1 MVICLAVD
9 PLNAYGWFSRALA
22 EHWTRSSSSSPQQ
35 FREPIWRGDCNC
47 VMPMLVPTR
56 MDPSKRTDNLPK
68 TLVLAAIVS
77 VGLAGCGQSSGGGT
91 GAGGRQSTG
100 GTTSPTGGSGGTASG
115 AMGGRDGSGGTTSAG
130 GAASGGMTGTGG
142 AAASGGT
149 KGSGGV
155 PGTGGTTA
163 VGAGGSG
170 AGGSGGA
177 STKGTGGA
185 TGSGGASDTGSGS
198 TGGLT
203 GATGGI
209 GGAGTG
215 GRSNGGAAS
224 GGATGTGGTTGT
236 GGGIGGAGTG
246 GSTTGGASGTEA
258 TIVPDPSWT
267 CGMPDGIPPPTAGTL
282 VFSVALTVS
291 ATHDVGNTQFGHRR
305 QLDVS
310 GGTITG
316 DKLKG
321 TVLTGGLD
329 YELTLST
336 GAMELEE
343 VLIWKTSDNV
353 NIFTRICGVAAAGD
367 SAIRIVPDIEAP
379 TAGSYAWLNTT
390 KLVGTRVVATGKIQL
405 DIYDVSK
412 VTVGD
417 PKIQLK
423 DPAGVPNV
431 SWDCVTASGT
441 DGATVFT
448 ENVTLGSTII
458 VSNAKRGS
466 RNIIPIT
473 GGTTTGSKESGSIL
487 NGGAD
492 YQLAGSSGTTLDAR
506 YTLAP
511 SNGEFIIV
519 RNCGPMNGLTPVF
532 EARTDGAYAFLT
544 TGKFLSSAPGSGSG
558 GVSITFYERK

>member
-1 MVICLAVD
+1 M
-9 PLNAYGWFSRALA
+9 
-22 EHWTRSSSSSPQQ
+22 
-35 FREPIWRGDCNC
+35 
-47 VMPMLVPTR
+47 
-56 MDPSKRTDNLPK
+56 
-68 TLVLAAIVS
+68 
-77 VGLAGCGQSSGGGT
+77 
-91 GAGGRQSTG
+91 
-100 GTTSPTGGSGGTASG
+100 GS
-115 AMGGRDGSGGTTSAG
+115 
-130 GAASGGMTGTGG
+130 
-142 AAASGGT
+142 
-149 KGSGGV
+149 
-155 PGTGGTTA
+155 
-163 VGAGGSG
+163 GGSG

-185 TGSGGASDTGSGS
+185 LGGGGALG
-198 TGGLT
+198 TGGGNTGAAT
-203 GATGGI
+203 GATGGV
-209 GGAGTG
+209 GTG
-215 GRSNGGAAS
+215 GAETGGRGS
-224 GGATGTGGTTGT
+224 GGATGAGGMTGAGGTTRTDGGT
-236 GGGIGGAGTG
+236 GGAGTG
-246 GSTTGGASGTEA
+246 GSAPGGTSGTVA

-282 VFSVALTVS
+282 AFSVSLTVS

-305 QLDVS
+305 QLDVA
-310 GGTITG
+310 GGSITG

-343 VLIWKTSDNV
+343 VLIWKTSDNIT
-353 NIFTRICGVAAAGD
+353 IFTRICGVAAAGD
-367 SAIRIVPDIEAP
+367 AVVRIVPDIEAP

-390 KLVGTRVVATGKIQL
+390 KLVGTRVVDAAGGKIQL

-417 PKIQLK
+417 PKLPLK

-448 ENVTLGSTII
+448 ENVTLGSTVA

-473 GGTTTGSKESGSIL
+473 GGTTTGKVAGAIL

-532 EARTDGAYAFLT
+532 EARTDGSYAFLT